1 MQLLN
6 HDHVVELLAR
16 AQLHRICRECGQLT
30 ALDYCCTCDE
40 FYAIH
45 RPSCMMYTD
54 HDGHRLTIVP
64 FVEIQA
70 RLS

>member
-16 AQLHRICRECGQLT
+16 AQLHGICRECGQRT

-45 RPSCMMYTD
+45 RHGCMMYTD

>member
-6 HDHVVELLAR
+6 HDHVELLAR

-45 RPSCMMYTD
+45 RHGCMRYTD

-64 FVEIQA
+64 FVEI
-70 RLS
+70 